1 MRGKSV
7 LIEYAVLLA
16 ICTAI
21 GRAEPAEAA
30 GPLMQRIVPV
40 PYEVELPVVEESACD
55 EESPYIYPDIPAE
68 VQEAARK
75 YGEAYGITPELLM
88 AMAFYE
94 SSYDPEAV
102 GGECLGLLQVNP
114 RWHQNRMARLG
125 VTEEGLFTVD
135 GCMAVGADYLAELL
149 AGTDNIAYALMR
161 YNGDSRAE
169 AYRRCE
175 CGMSGYAERILK
187 LAGELA
193 EKSHETQ

>member
-1 MRGKSV
+1 MRGKAHM
-7 LIEYAVLLA
+7 LEYVLLLA
-16 ICTAI
+16 MCTAI
-21 GRAEPAEAA
+21 GHAEPAAAA

-40 PYEVELPVVEESACD
+40 PYEVELPVEELAAQ
-55 EESPYIYPDIPAE
+55 EEEAPYIYPDIPVE

-75 YGEAYGITPELLM
+75 YGTAYGISPELLM
-88 AMAFYE
+88 AIAFYE
-94 SSYDPEAV
+94 SSYNPGAV

-114 RWHQNRMARLG
+114 RWHQDRMARLG
-125 VTEEGLFTVD
+125 VTRDGLFTAD

-149 AGTDNIAYALMR
+149 VGTDNIAYALMR

-187 LAGELA
+187 LTRELT
-193 EKSHETQ
+193 EKSHEAQ